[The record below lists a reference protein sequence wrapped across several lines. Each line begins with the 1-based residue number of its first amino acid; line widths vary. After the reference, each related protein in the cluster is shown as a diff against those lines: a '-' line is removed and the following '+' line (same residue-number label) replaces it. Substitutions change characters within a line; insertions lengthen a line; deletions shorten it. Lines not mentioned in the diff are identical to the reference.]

1 MQDYESFWK
10 PLISNAD
17 DSLNEDQ
24 IAREL
29 ADYRDLMRN
38 VSEVYCAVT
47 GERIGKVNTLPE
59 AVIQVANERVDDLIG
74 EAIDDLI
81 TELED
86 RERFS
91 YSAAEVVAAIRET
104 TGHATRK
111 DDQQ

>member
-1 MQDYESFWK
+1 M
-10 PLISNAD
+10 
-17 DSLNEDQ
+17 
-24 IAREL
+24 
-29 ADYRDLMRN
+29 
-38 VSEVYCAVT
+38 
-47 GERIGKVNTLPE
+47 NTLPE

-91 YSAAEVVAAIRET
+91 YSAAEVVAAISEI